1 MFLTVIRLLKLSISF
16 CMSCGSL
23 CFLNNFFHFIK
34 VAKTLLRSSI
44 FSLGVLSVFVE
55 TFSDGYFKIFVSLF

>member
-1 MFLTVIRLLKLSISF
+1 MFLTVIRLFKLSISF

-44 FSLGVLSVFVE
+44 FSLVLSVFVE